1 VTGHKAE
8 RKSVLVLTHNF
19 PRYSG
24 DVSGV
29 FLRHLL
35 LSLKD
40 SIDFTVIAPHD
51 KGLPDIEDVDG
62 ITVRRFRYASDD
74 RENIAYRGEM
84 HARVK
89 SNPIGVLR
97 FLRSYSKA
105 AWGDVA
111 DSPFDAIWAHWWIP
125 GGWVGL
131 KAKSVL
137 DVPLVVTCHGT
148 DIFLLNKF
156 WWLKPLA
163 RKIFSAAERITVVS
177 NFLKNQLV
185 GIMESS
191 VDGIEQ
197 KICVAPMPVNDEVF
211 FFDPEVQAVPGS
223 ILSASR
229 LTAQKHLDKL
239 IEAGARLR
247 DDGIEFGIAVYGDGP
262 EREKLL
268 QLVRDR
274 GLSDRVRIHNPVPQA
289 ELAGIYRKS
298 EIAVLV
304 SEHEGFGLML
314 QEAMLCGCAGV
325 GAESGGITDIITQDG
340 KDGVL
345 VQPRDVDSLYSALK
359 SLLTDRERLLK
370 LRESCRRSAEKRFA
384 GAELTGTFKTI
395 LNA

>member
-1 VTGHKAE
+1 MTGLRTE

-19 PRYSG
+19 PRFSG

-35 LSLKD
+35 LSLTD
-40 SIDFTVIAPHD
+40 SFDFTVVAPHD
-51 KGLPDIEDVDG
+51 KGLPDIEEMDG

-84 HARVK
+84 HTRVK

-105 AWGDVA
+105 ARGDVA
-111 DSPFDAIWAHWWIP
+111 GSPFDAIWAHWWIP
-125 GGWVGL
+125 GGWAGL
-131 KAKSVL
+131 KSKGVL

-156 WWLKPLA
+156 SWLKPLA
-163 RKIFSAAERITVVS
+163 KKIFSAADRITVVS

-191 VDGIEQ
+191 VDGVEQ
-197 KICVAPMPVNDEVF
+197 KISVAPMPVDDEVF
-211 FFDPEVQAVPGS
+211 FFDPELQAVHGS

-239 IEAGARLR
+239 IRAGARLR
-247 DDGIEFGIAVYGDGP
+247 DDGIEFDMAVYGDGP
-262 EREKLL
+262 ERQKLL
-268 QLVRDR
+268 QLIQDLD
-274 GLSDRVRIHNPVPQA
+274 LSDHVRIHNPVPQA

-298 EIAVLV
+298 EIAALV

-325 GAESGGITDIITQDG
+325 GADSGGITDMIAEDG
-340 KDGVL
+340 RDGIL
-345 VQPRDVDSLYSALK
+345 VQPRDADALYSALK
-359 SLLTDRERLLK
+359 SLLTDRERLSK
-370 LRESCRRSAEKRFA
+370 LRESGRRSAEKRFS
-384 GAELTGTFKTI
+384 GAELTEIFRTI